1 MSQIKKP
8 IASIIIVNYNNA
20 KYLKKSLNSAIK
32 QSFKNKEIIVV
43 DDISNDNS
51 LKILEKYKKKIK
63 FYINKK
69 KTNIGSYNQI
79 NSYYNG
85 ILKSKGKYLFLLDS
99 DDYFK
104 ENKVEEIIKK
114 FNESNSKKIIFDLPI
129 LKFKKKLVFK
139 KFIQKSFILSSW
151 PRFTPQSCIS
161 IERNYAIKIFK
172 ILKIKK
178 YPTLWLDFRI
188 ATISFL
194 YFKKIFIFDKY
205 FTYYRQL
212 NSSASKKYKTMSKN
226 WWIRR
231 GEAHEFFSN
240 ISKKL
245 NKKSRLTL
253 DELITKL
260 VNIFID
266 QKSF

>member
-1 MSQIKKP
+1 MSQIKNP

-20 KYLKKSLNSAIK
+20 KYLEKSLNSAIK
-32 QSFKNKEIIVV
+32 QSFKNKEIIVI
-43 DDISNDNS
+43 DDISNDDS

-63 FYINKK
+63 FFKNKK
-69 KTNIGSYNQI
+69 KTNVGSYNQI

-104 ENKVEEIIKK
+104 KTKVETIINK
-114 FNESNSKKIIFDLPI
+114 FKDINSKKILFDLPI
-129 LKFKKKLVFK
+129 LKFKKKLVLK
-139 KFIQKSFILSSW
+139 KFNQKRFILSSW

-161 IERNYAIKIFK
+161 LERKYAIKIFK

-178 YPTLWLDFRI
+178 YPSLWLDFRI

-205 FTYYRQL
+205 LTYYRQL
-212 NSSASKKYKTMSKN
+212 NTSASKKYKTMSKN

-231 GEAHEFFSN
+231 KEAHEFFSN

-245 NKKSRLTL
+245 NTKNRLTP
-253 DELITKL
+253 DEVITKV
-260 VNIFID
+260 VNIFINE
-266 QKSF
+266 

>member
-1 MSQIKKP
+1 MSQIKNP
-8 IASIIIVNYNNA
+8 IASVIIVNYNNA
-20 KYLKKSLNSAIK
+20 KYLEKCLNSAIN
-32 QSFKNKEIIVV
+32 QTFKNKEIIVI

-69 KTNIGSYNQI
+69 KTKIGSYNQI

-85 ILKSKGKYLFLLDS
+85 ILKSKGRYLFLLDS

-104 ENKVEEIIKK
+104 KNKVEKIIKK
-114 FNESNSKKIIFDLPI
+114 FSQDNSSKILFDLPI
-129 LKFKKKLVFK
+129 LKFKNKIVLK

-161 IERNYAIKIFK
+161 IDRDYAIKIFK

-188 ATISFL
+188 ATITFL
-194 YFKKIFIFDKY
+194 YFKKIFILNKY
-205 FTYYRQL
+205 LTYYRQL

-231 GEAHEFFSN
+231 KEAHAFFSN

-245 NKKSRLTL
+245 NVRNRIKP
-253 DELITKL
+253 DEVITKL
-260 VNIFID
+260 VNNFINV
-266 QKSF
+266 

>member
-1 MSQIKKP
+1 
-8 IASIIIVNYNNA
+8 
-20 KYLKKSLNSAIK
+20 
-32 QSFKNKEIIVV
+32 
-43 DDISNDNS
+43 
-51 LKILEKYKKKIK
+51 
-63 FYINKK
+63 
-69 KTNIGSYNQI
+69 
-79 NSYYNG
+79 
-85 ILKSKGKYLFLLDS
+85 
-99 DDYFK
+99 
-104 ENKVEEIIKK
+104 
-114 FNESNSKKIIFDLPI
+114 
-129 LKFKKKLVFK
+129 
-139 KFIQKSFILSSW
+139 LSSW

>member
-1 MSQIKKP
+1 MSQINNP
-8 IASIIIVNYNNA
+8 LASIIIVNYNNA
-20 KYLKKSLNSAIK
+20 KYLEKSLNSAIK
-32 QSFKNKEIIVV
+32 QTFKNKEVIVI
-43 DDISNDNS
+43 DDISNDDS
-51 LKILEKYKKKIK
+51 LKVLEKYKKKIK

-104 ENKVEEIIKK
+104 KKKVETIIKK
-114 FNESNSKKIIFDLPI
+114 FQETDSNKILFDLPVF
-129 LKFKKKLVFK
+129 KFKKKLVLK

-172 ILKIKK
+172 ILNIKK

-188 ATISFL
+188 ATITFL
-194 YFKKIFIFDKY
+194 YFKKIFIFHKY
-205 FTYYRQL
+205 LTYYRQL
-212 NSSASKKYKTMSKN
+212 NTSASKKYTTMSKN

-231 GEAHEFFSN
+231 KEAHEFFSN

-245 NKKSRLTL
+245 NVKNRITS
-253 DELITKL
+253 DEVITKV
-260 VNIFID
+260 VNIFINE
-266 QKSF
+266 